1 MQVKLRGF
9 RIELG
14 EVEAAMADVP
24 GVALAAALVL
34 KDASG
39 SQQLVGYVTPDSV
52 DPAAVLDALKARLP
66 VHFVPHLV
74 MPLGRMPL
82 TPADKVDRKALETRP
97 EYQPD
102 WSAAAM
108 SDEYVAPRNKLE
120 VAVQAVWQEVLGM
133 GQVSVES
140 DFFRIGGNSIM
151 ANKVTSRLRAS
162 LGAPLSGGAL
172 FQHPTI
178 AALAKQLAAA
188 GAGEAGAGPPP
199 RRRAACAGG
208 GLRCRGAGGGRAC
221 VQPAGAAAAR
231 RGGPPGVHRGVHV
244 RSRRRPAGRQGRARC
259 LGGHGDAPR
268 VPAHAL
274 QGRGR
279 LPAAGG
285 LECNLILLS
294 LRAHFGPLPFSYFCS
309 CAAEMLVF
317 KRCK

>member
-34 KDASG
+34 KDTSG

-52 DPAAVLDALKARLP
+52 DPAAVLDSLKARLP

-74 MPLGRMPL
+74 MPLSRMPL

-102 WSAAAM
+102 WAAAAM
-108 SDEYVAPRNKLE
+108 SDEYVAPRSTLE
-120 VAVQAVWQEVLGM
+120 AAVQAVWQEVLGM

-172 FQHPTI
+172 FQHPNI

-188 GAGEAGAGPPP
+188 GAGEPGAGPSP
-199 RRRAACAGG
+199 GG
-208 GLRCRGAGGGRAC
+208 GQL
-221 VQPAGAAAAR
+221 V
-231 RGGPPGVHRGVHV
+231 
-244 RSRRRPAGRQGRARC
+244 
-259 LGGHGDAPR
+259 
-268 VPAHAL
+268 
-274 QGRGR
+274 
-279 LPAAGG
+279 PAAGYDAAALAAG
-285 LECNLILLS
+285 VAVSSQQEQLLRAEVDRLAYIEVSMCEHVVGPLDAKAALAAWEAMAMRHTS
-294 LRAHFGPLPFSYFCS
+294 LRTRFKDQGDCLLQVALRAMQPGLSSSSFLISTLQLLLHLCCS
-309 CAAEMLVF
+309 DGHVQAL
-317 KRCK
+317 